1 MSLPA
6 LPNTADTRAIT
17 ERANVLI
24 RDFNGRRST
33 VAVVDLP
40 DAPAVGERWMV
51 NDANATTFW
60 SVVAG
65 GGANVVPV
73 TWDGAD
79 WRIG

>member
-6 LPNTADTRAIT
+6 LPATADTRAVT
-17 ERANVLI
+17 ERVNVLI
-24 RDFNGRRST
+24 RDRNGSEPVT
-33 VAVVDLP
+33 VAQLP
-40 DAPAVGERWMV
+40 TSARVGERRMV

-65 GGANVVPV
+65 GGANTVPV
-73 TWDGAD
+73 TWDGAS